1 MTPPTTWH
9 PNEPQL
15 QSYVDGGL
23 PGLSAASVEAHLLA
37 CSACRAIVS
46 GGVDGKRLVAVK
58 ASLDDRLD
66 VAERPWLER
75 LLTWARLD
83 EADARALL
91 AAPNL
96 RRAWALAVLGAA
108 LLGVVV
114 AVNAK
119 DANELFYLLAP
130 LVPLAATALAYAPS
144 LDAAL
149 AIVAS
154 TPYSPARLLLA
165 RSLAVGV
172 TAIVGV
178 AVASLFLPGS
188 QAGQLVWFLP
198 AVALTALVLALAPRL
213 GTGVA
218 TSGVGLGWVIA
229 LSGLRQ
235 RGIDVDWVAAAGTQS
250 VAAVVTLVAV
260 LVVVREWRGLDLR
273 GLA

>member
-1 MTPPTTWH
+1 
-9 PNEPQL
+9 
-15 QSYVDGGL
+15 
-23 PGLSAASVEAHLLA
+23 
-37 CSACRAIVS
+37 VS
-46 GGVDGKRLVAVK
+46 RGVDAARLVVVK

-75 LLTWARLD
+75 LLTRARLD

-108 LLGVVV
+108 LIGVVV

-172 TAIVGV
+172 TAIAGV

-188 QAGQLVWFLP
+188 QAGQLMWFLP
-198 AVALTALVLALAPRL
+198 AVALTALVLALAPHV

-235 RGIDVDWVAAAGTQS
+235 RGIDVDWVAAGGTQL
-250 VAAVVTLVAV
+250 VAAVVALVAV
-260 LVVVREWRGLDLR
+260 LVVVRQWHGLDLR